1 MVIFDSVTK
10 RRIMEFNLD
19 ARFGLKSR
27 GELSKELPLLVL
39 VNPKAGDGRGK
50 GIFERRA
57 ERLLNMAGR
66 RWGKQVVVLFR
77 TPLIPIS
84 SSTHLSILSSDTQRL
99 SQKAGASRRTIASR
113 NWETCRQVEYFF
125 YSLLLHISSS
135 TDSCFRLLG
144 NFSRLW
150 RRFGARSV
158 QRNGIGERSTRAITD

>member
-66 RWGKQVVVLFR
+66 R
-77 TPLIPIS
+77 
-84 SSTHLSILSSDTQRL
+84 
-99 SQKAGASRRTIASR
+99 
-113 NWETCRQVEYFF
+113 
-125 YSLLLHISSS
+125 
-135 TDSCFRLLG
+135 
-144 NFSRLW
+144 
-150 RRFGARSV
+150 
-158 QRNGIGERSTRAITD
+158 